1 MQCSTYPDGRCQQR
15 CSADGDCQN
24 GVRCVGGAC
33 VAGCRA
39 DQECALGE
47 ACINSQCGNPCS
59 ISDCG
64 SNAECEV
71 SNHKPVCLCRRGY
84 QRQGRLCRKA
94 QCSSDAQ
101 CNRDKQV
108 RSSDRTLTSQPFE
121 YAFEVAEEVGFN

>member
-1 MQCSTYPDGRCQQR
+1 MLFNLQCSEGRCQQT
-15 CSADGDCQN
+15 CSVDKDCQN

-39 DQECALGE
+39 DAECALAE
-47 ACINSQCGNPCS
+47 ACINAQCGNPCS

-71 SNHKPVCLCRRGY
+71 SNHRAVCLCRRGY
-84 QRQGRLCRKA
+84 QRQGSTCRKA
-94 QCSSDAQ
+94 ECSSDAQ

-108 RSSDRTLTSQPFE
+108 TNSDHILTSKPFQD
-121 YAFEVAEEVGFN
+121 AL